1 MELLR
6 PGLVF
11 VGLLLLAWGSES
23 LTLSSRLIH
32 RFSEEA
38 REIWSARSGEGAVGW
53 LSRGSEDYYRALVGR
68 DLLRQKNKLGVR
80 YQVVFPSEGGG
91 AVGLGNDFGWLHY
104 TWVDIGTPN
113 VSFLVALDA
122 GSDLFWVPCDCIQ
135 CAALSGGRNGLDRDL
150 SMYRP
155 AASSTSKHLPCS
167 HELCTSVSTS
177 CKSPKQPC
185 PYFVDYYSENTSS
198 SGLLVEDTLYLASS
212 DENAFMG
219 ASVIIG
225 CGSRQSGGYLDG
237 IAPDGLLGLGLG
249 DVSVPTILAKEG
261 LVRDSFSLCFQ
272 EDDSGRIL
280 FGDQGI
286 SGQRST
292 PFVSVEGKYPTY
304 IIEVEGWCIGSQ
316 CLRQT
321 ATRALVDC
329 GSSFTYLPSS
339 VFKVV
344 VAEFDRQM
352 NRSSITYEESP
363 FQYCY
368 RASSL
373 EMPTIPRVALTLAVN
388 QSFVV
393 NNPLFLFYGKQGQ
406 REAFCLA
413 LQPSDDPHVTIGQN
427 FMTGYK
433 VVFDRE
439 LMRLAWS
446 PSSHCGDPAS
456 SRRVPRTPPPRD
468 RPENPLPTDEARG
481 PPGGAAVNP
490 AVAGRAPTTSSAPP
504 PPHSLRLGSLSLLL
518 LLLAFAVVFAG

>member
-80 YQVVFPSEGGG
+80 YQVVFPSRAAELWVSGTTSAGE
-91 AVGLGNDFGWLHY
+91 LHY

-135 CAALSGGRNGLDRDL
+135 CAALSGGRNGLPRALHL
-150 SMYRP
+150 SVNQLQ
-155 AASSTSKHLPCS
+155 K
-167 HELCTSVSTS
+167 
-177 CKSPKQPC
+177 PKQPC

-481 PPGGAAVNP
+481 PPV
-490 AVAGRAPTTSSAPP
+490 APP
-504 PPHSLRLGSLSLLL
+504 STPPSPGALPRPPRRLHRPTR
-518 LLLAFAVVFAG
+518 